1 MFSELSLATLL
12 LSALATG
19 LAGSAHC
26 LGMCGGIGASLG
38 LNATRKRYLI
48 SYHGGRL
55 LSYTLLGLILGSVLP
70 LLGINA
76 ALPEWGMI
84 VRRLTAALIILIGL
98 QMLLPRNPLRSLE
111 QYGFALWRPISR
123 LTRAFIPTR
132 SHSDAF
138 ILGLCWGLL
147 PCGLIYSALGL
158 AIGSAN
164 PISAALV
171 MFAFGVGTLPSML
184 SVTVFSGT
192 IIKALTHET
201 SKRALGVLV
210 ILLGLWSLW
219 QTF

>member
-1 MFSELSLATLL
+1 MFSQLSLTTLIL
-12 LSALATG
+12 TALATG

-38 LNATRKRYLI
+38 LNTTRKRYLI

-55 LSYTLLGLILGSVLP
+55 LSYTLLGLILGSLLP

-76 ALPEWGMI
+76 TLPQWGLI
-84 VRRLTAALIILIGL
+84 VRRMTAVLIILIGL
-98 QMLLPRNPLRSLE
+98 QMLLPHNPLRVLE
-111 QYGFALWRPISR
+111 QYGLALWRPIAR
-123 LTRAFIPTR
+123 LSRAFIPTR

-138 ILGLCWGLL
+138 ILGLLWGLL

-171 MFAFGVGTLPSML
+171 MFAFGVGTLPAML
-184 SVTVFSGT
+184 SVTLFSGT
-192 IIKALTHET
+192 ILKALTHDA
-201 SKRALGVLV
+201 SKRALGGLV
-210 ILLGLWSLW
+210 ILLGLWSL
-219 QTF
+219 